1 MVFWINLEHS
11 TRHLLYVTE
20 CMVNGNAWALRTICV
35 YLLGPY
41 LSFFPNTYVVSTYKK
56 MDSLGAIPD

>member
-20 CMVNGNAWALRTICV
+20 CMVNGICV

-41 LSFFPNTYVVSTYKK
+41 LSFFPNTVRR
-56 MDSLGAIPD
+56 D

>member
-1 MVFWINLEHS
+1 MIFWINLEHS

-41 LSFFPNTYVVSTYKK
+41 LSFFPNTVRR
-56 MDSLGAIPD
+56 DQQCCIHII